1 MSNKTKPRVEIVVEF
16 LTTSPRLAHA
26 YRYAAKHN
34 KSLNRFSAMH
44 EIGHLTTA
52 HTTVQGL
59 RKGPVEVVVLAH
71 PDDDHVASTDTT
83 LANVLSEAFF
93 LLFTEPTTHPEQI
106 MQWTRRARVRAEN
119 RLHVVKVHSLET
131 PDVSQLLGRVCF
143 ALSEDNKRGGIID
156 AYQNADSLF
165 VRGPKHRLL
174 HVPLK
179 ALSSLRDKPR
189 EAQRKF
195 EIDPDGSFLYW
206 PDLDVHL
213 GWNQFLQAVDPEE
226 LRKAQQ
232 RREGFNQR
240 YGAAIRTVREA
251 AGVSQSKV
259 MGLTDR
265 QLRRIE
271 QGESRAT
278 SKALTAL
285 AAAHGL
291 DANAYMEKLAK
302 ALK

>member
-1 MSNKTKPRVEIVVEF
+1 VSTKIKPQVENVVEF
-16 LTTSPRLAHA
+16 LATSPQIAHA
-26 YRYAAKHN
+26 YRYAARHN
-34 KSLNRFSAMH
+34 KSLNRFAAMH
-44 EIGHLTTA
+44 EIGHLTKG
-52 HTTVQGL
+52 VKEL
-59 RKGPVEVVVLAH
+59 RKGPAGVVVLSH
-71 PDDDHVASTDTT
+71 PDDDPVAFTDTA
-83 LANVLSEAFF
+83 LADILSGAFF

-106 MQWTRRARVRAEN
+106 MQWTRRANIRAEN
-119 RLHVVKVHSLET
+119 RLHVVKVQSLET
-131 PDVSQLLGRVCF
+131 LDVSQLLGRVCF

-156 AYQNADSLF
+156 AYQIGDSLV

-174 HVPLK
+174 HVPLN

-213 GWNQFLQAVDPEE
+213 GWNQFLHAVDPEA

-232 RREGFNQR
+232 RGEGFNQR
-240 YGAAIRTVREA
+240 YGAAIRSVREA
-251 AGVSQSKV
+251 AGITQSKV
-259 MGLTDR
+259 TGLTDR
-265 QLRRIE
+265 QVRRIE
-271 QGESRAT
+271 QGEGRAT
-278 SKALTAL
+278 SKALAAL

-291 DANAYMEKLAK
+291 DGNIYLEKLAK